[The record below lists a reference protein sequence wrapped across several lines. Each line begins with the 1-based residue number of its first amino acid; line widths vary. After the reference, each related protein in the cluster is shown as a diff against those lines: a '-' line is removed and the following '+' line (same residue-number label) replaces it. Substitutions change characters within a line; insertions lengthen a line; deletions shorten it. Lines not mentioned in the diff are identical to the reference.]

1 MARDTKEHPEDLD
14 GWQKNVQK
22 LGDEYAKVKEAV
34 KNSGDSHD
42 PLTNAAVEATR
53 ASPYLMGHV
62 LVIGGVILI
71 GIIVAL
77 VALH

>member
-1 MARDTKEHPEDLD
+1 MARDVKEHAKDKD
-14 GWQKNVQK
+14 GWEKNVQK
-22 LGDEYAKVKEAV
+22 LGDEYANVKDAI
-34 KNSGDSHD
+34 KHSGDSHD

-71 GIIVAL
+71 GIILAL
-77 VALH
+77 AAIG